1 MAKKSKTT
9 LRALVQQAEAQGHEI
24 RYVHRKDGGISI
36 TRIDGQQYQGR
47 TGNAALRNLT
57 GTQLSQKQ
65 IEQRLEAGRKAEELS
80 ASYKPLPKAERDII
94 KNIRKVQK
102 TKNEIE
108 KKNRKQ
114 GKKTRGMERPLN
126 PARWQTIRQKYKGR
140 ETGVLENKLVQ
151 AMGLVYGLSQQ
162 TMSQDFFLAGI
173 FDFAEM
179 LRDTEFCSV
188 TQETFDLYKD
198 LVYPITSQSPID
210 TDELAEALNI
220 VIDKGEVII
229 LKQSLT
235 PISFADAMKLY
246 QEKIQL

>member
-9 LRALVQQAEAQGHEI
+9 LKALVQQAEAQGHEI

-47 TGNAALRNLT
+47 KGNSALRNLT
-57 GTQLSQKQ
+57 GAQLSQKQ
-65 IEQRLEAGRKAEELS
+65 REQRLEAGRKAEELS
-80 ASYKPLPKAERDII
+80 ASYRPLPKAERDVI

-102 TKNEIE
+102 IKNEIE
-108 KKNRKQ
+108 KKNRKH
-114 GKKTRGMERPLN
+114 GKATRGMERPLN

-140 ETGVLENKLVQ
+140 EIGVLENKLVQ

-173 FDFAEM
+173 FDYAEM
-179 LRDTEFCSV
+179 LRDTDFCSV

-220 VIDKGEVII
+220 VIEKGKVVI

-235 PISFADAMKLY
+235 PISFEAAMELY
-246 QEKIQL
+246 QEKIQI